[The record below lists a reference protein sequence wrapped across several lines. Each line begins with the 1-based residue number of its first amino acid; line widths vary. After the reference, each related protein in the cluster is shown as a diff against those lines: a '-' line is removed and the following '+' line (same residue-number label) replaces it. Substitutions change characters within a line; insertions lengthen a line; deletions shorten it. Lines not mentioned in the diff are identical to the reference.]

1 MNYSAT
7 KKYMDILRA
16 HYDDC
21 SDYRIA
27 QLLGV
32 TKACVSRWSN
42 GKNGMGDEAAAKLA
56 DLCGLDGVEVLTE
69 MYLERAKT
77 RATRNYFEE
86 VMKRSASAQL
96 VVFSVAFYFLAPM
109 VSGFSTV

>member
-1 MNYSAT
+1 MNNSAT
-7 KKYMDILRA
+7 KKYMDILRER
-16 HYDDC
+16 YDGC

-42 GKNGMGDEAAAKLA
+42 GKGGMGDEPAAKLA

-69 MYLERAKT
+69 LYMERSKS
-77 RATRNYFEE
+77 RATRMYFEE
-86 VMKRSASAQL
+86 VLKRTGTAQL
-96 VVFSVAFYFLAPM
+96 VVLSALFFFLAP
-109 VSGFSTV
+109 VVTGNLTL